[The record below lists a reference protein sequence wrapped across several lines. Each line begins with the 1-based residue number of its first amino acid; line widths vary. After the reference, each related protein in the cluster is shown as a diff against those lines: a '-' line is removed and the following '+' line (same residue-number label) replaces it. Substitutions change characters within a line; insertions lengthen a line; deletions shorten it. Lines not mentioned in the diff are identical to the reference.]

1 MILIEWLQFILGV
14 SFLLAGLGV
23 FTVQVFGVF
32 KFDYVLNR
40 MHAAAMGDTLGIGI
54 SLVGLIILSGW
65 NFASL
70 KMALIIVFL
79 WNASPVSSHLIARLE
94 ATTNPHLERCCE
106 MEEGITEHLWDEDQ
120 REIIYADR
128 DKTDRDKADQ
138 AQTDQDKADQ
148 AQTDRGKT
156 DQHKA
161 DPVKSN
167 RDKARE
173 ES

>member
-14 SFLLAGLGV
+14 AFLLAGLGV
-23 FTVQVFGVF
+23 FAVQVFGVF
-32 KFDYVLNR
+32 KFNYVLNR

-106 MEEGITEHLWDEDQ
+106 LEEGVMEHLWDEDQ
-120 REIIYADR
+120 REIIYADQKKKYA
-128 DKTDRDKADQ
+128 DKVDQNKVNHDKAI
-138 AQTDQDKADQ
+138 
-148 AQTDRGKT
+148 
-156 DQHKA
+156 QHKA
-161 DPVKSN
+161 
-167 RDKARE
+167 E
-173 ES
+173 EET

>member
-1 MILIEWLQFILGV
+1 MILIEWLQFTLGV
-14 SFLLAGLGV
+14 AFLLAGLGV
-23 FTVQVFGVF
+23 FAVQVFGVF

-106 MEEGITEHLWDEDQ
+106 LEEGIMGIFH
-120 REIIYADR
+120 R
-128 DKTDRDKADQ
+128 
-138 AQTDQDKADQ
+138 
-148 AQTDRGKT
+148 
-156 DQHKA
+156 
-161 DPVKSN
+161 
-167 RDKARE
+167 
-173 ES
+173 

>member
-1 MILIEWLQFILGV
+1 MILIKWLQFILGV
-14 SFLLAGLGV
+14 AFLLAGLGV
-23 FTVQVFGVF
+23 FAVQVFGVF
-32 KFDYVLNR
+32 KFNYVLNR

-106 MEEGITEHLWDEDQ
+106 LEEGVMEHLWDENQ
-120 REIIYADR
+120 REIIYADQKKKNA
-128 DKTDRDKADQ
+128 DKVDQNKVNHDKAI
-138 AQTDQDKADQ
+138 
-148 AQTDRGKT
+148 
-156 DQHKA
+156 QHKA
-161 DPVKSN
+161 
-167 RDKARE
+167 E
-173 ES
+173 EET

>member
-14 SFLLAGLGV
+14 AFLLAGLGV
-23 FTVQVFGVF
+23 FAVQVFGVF
-32 KFDYVLNR
+32 KFNYVLNR

-94 ATTNPHLERCCE
+94 ATTNPQLERCCE
-106 MEEGITEHLWDEDQ
+106 LEEGVMEHLWDEDQ
-120 REIIYADR
+120 REIIYADQKKKNA
-128 DKTDRDKADQ
+128 DKVDQNKVNHDKAI
-138 AQTDQDKADQ
+138 
-148 AQTDRGKT
+148 
-156 DQHKA
+156 QHKA
-161 DPVKSN
+161 
-167 RDKARE
+167 E
-173 ES
+173 EET

>member
-1 MILIEWLQFILGV
+1 MILIEWLQFTLGV
-14 SFLLAGLGV
+14 AFLLAGLGV
-23 FTVQVFGVF
+23 FAVQVFGVF

-106 MEEGITEHLWDEDQ
+106 LEEGVMEHLWDEDQ
-120 REIIYADR
+120 REIIYADQKKKNA
-128 DKTDRDKADQ
+128 DKLDQNKVNHDKAI
-138 AQTDQDKADQ
+138 
-148 AQTDRGKT
+148 
-156 DQHKA
+156 QHKA
-161 DPVKSN
+161 
-167 RDKARE
+167 E
-173 ES
+173 EET

>member
-1 MILIEWLQFILGV
+1 MILIEWLQFTLGV
-14 SFLLAGLGV
+14 AFLLAGLGV
-23 FTVQVFGVF
+23 FAVQVFGVF
-32 KFDYVLNR
+32 KFNYVLNR

-106 MEEGITEHLWDEDQ
+106 LEEGVMEHLWDEDQ
-120 REIIYADR
+120 REIIYADQKKKNA
-128 DKTDRDKADQ
+128 DKVDQNKVNHDKAI
-138 AQTDQDKADQ
+138 
-148 AQTDRGKT
+148 
-156 DQHKA
+156 QHKA
-161 DPVKSN
+161 
-167 RDKARE
+167 E
-173 ES
+173 EET

>member
-128 DKTDRDKADQ
+128 AKTDRDKADQ

-148 AQTDRGKT
+148 AQADRGKT

>member
-120 REIIYADR
+120 REIIYADQA
-128 DKTDRDKADQ
+128 KTDR
-138 AQTDQDKADQ
+138 DKADQ

-167 RDKARE
+167 RNKARE
-173 ES
+173 EA

>member
-1 MILIEWLQFILGV
+1 MILIEWLQFTLGV
-14 SFLLAGLGV
+14 AFLLAGLGV
-23 FTVQVFGVF
+23 FAVQVFGVL
-32 KFDYVLNR
+32 KFNYVLNR

-106 MEEGITEHLWDEDQ
+106 LEEGIMEHLWDEDQ
-120 REIIYADR
+120 REIIYADQ
-128 DKTDRDKADQ
+128 DQTDHGKSNQGSMDQTRANHDKAI
-138 AQTDQDKADQ
+138 
-148 AQTDRGKT
+148 
-156 DQHKA
+156 QHKA
-161 DPVKSN
+161 
-167 RDKARE
+167 E
-173 ES
+173 EET

>member
-1 MILIEWLQFILGV
+1 MILLEWLQFVIGII
-14 SFLLAGLGV
+14 FLLAGLGV
-23 FTVQVFGVF
+23 FAVQVFGVF

-94 ATTNPHLERCCE
+94 AMTNPHLEQRCE
-106 MEEGITEHLWDEDQ
+106 VEEGVTEHIWEEDQ
-120 REIIYADR
+120 REIIYV
-128 DKTDRDKADQ
+128 DKKGE
-138 AQTDQDKADQ
+138 K
-148 AQTDRGKT
+148 K
-156 DQHKA
+156 
-161 DPVKSN
+161 
-167 RDKARE
+167 
-173 ES
+173 

>member
-14 SFLLAGLGV
+14 AFLLAGLGV
-23 FTVQVFGVF
+23 FAVQVFGVF
-32 KFDYVLNR
+32 KFNYVLNR

-106 MEEGITEHLWDEDQ
+106 LEEGVMEHLWDEDQ
-120 REIIYADR
+120 REIIYADQKKKNA
-128 DKTDRDKADQ
+128 DKVDQNKVNHDKAI
-138 AQTDQDKADQ
+138 
-148 AQTDRGKT
+148 
-156 DQHKA
+156 QHKA
-161 DPVKSN
+161 
-167 RDKARE
+167 E
-173 ES
+173 EET

>member
-1 MILIEWLQFILGV
+1 MILIEWLQFAAGV
-14 SFLLAGLGV
+14 VFLLAGLGV
-23 FTVQVFGVF
+23 FAVQVFGVF

-94 ATTNPHLERCCE
+94 ATTNPHPERYCE
-106 MEEGITEHLWDEDQ
+106 MEEGITEHLWEAEQ
-120 REIIYADR
+120 KEIIYADKTER
-128 DKTDRDKADQ
+128 KEIIYADKAEQKEIIYADKAERKEIIYADKT
-138 AQTDQDKADQ
+138 
-148 AQTDRGKT
+148 
-156 DQHKA
+156 
-161 DPVKSN
+161 
-167 RDKARE
+167 E
-173 ES
+173 EEK